1 MTLTNKVPE
10 KDVHDLFSRVA
21 PNYDKMNDLISL
33 GTQRLWRKKL
43 FKKLQVKP
51 GDFCLDLCCGTG
63 DLTIALAKQVGPSGN
78 VVGLDFNEDMLRLAY
93 DKVLTAGAE
102 KEIQLRQADAMNLPY
117 EDSSF
122 DIVTIGLYAV
132 FVSDGS
138 EEAAGFV
145 GEFGDAVCVEF
156 MHEVFAVGA
165 HGVGADAEGGG
176 YLGSVGTVDE
186 HGEYLQ
192 LALGEAVVA
201 GGRGAECGA
210 EVFAV
215 FGECADGPVEFVD
228 GVAFAHGIS
237 YAVFPEPG
245 EDPWRGVHGVHQNA
259 GVALVP

>member
-122 DIVTIGLYAV
+122 DIVTIGFGLRNVPDANQVLREVYRVLKPGGKFAV
-132 FVSDGS
+132 LETSQPTNPIVKVGWKAYFKLFPKFAKLLHSNVSDYQYLSQTTGKFVSATKLK
-138 EEAAGFV
+138 EMFEKAGYQDV
-145 GEFGDAVCVEF
+145 TVTKLNL
-156 MHEVFAVGA
+156 GA
-165 HGVGADAEGGG
+165 GAIHIGVKNK
-176 YLGSVGTVDE
+176 YNRK
-186 HGEYLQ
+186 Q
-192 LALGEAVVA
+192 
-201 GGRGAECGA
+201 
-210 EVFAV
+210 
-215 FGECADGPVEFVD
+215 
-228 GVAFAHGIS
+228 
-237 YAVFPEPG
+237 
-245 EDPWRGVHGVHQNA
+245 
-259 GVALVP
+259 